1 MVGMG
6 TESDVEHAPG
16 GERLRPAFAHP
27 SEAEFASILDF
38 YQLAWEYEPR
48 SFPLRHGA
56 DGRVVE
62 SFSPDF
68 YLPELDL
75 FIELTTLKQSLVTK
89 KNRKLRRL
97 RELYPDINNT
107 RLTPRDYPTRLS
119 KNALQAPRP
128 LPAAP
133 AAPAAPEDVAGAPPA
148 PAEAEA
154 AS

>member
-97 RELYPDINNT
+97 RELYPEIKIKLLYN
-107 RLTPRDYPTRLS
+107 RDYRNLLF
-119 KNALQAPRP
+119 KYGLQAHRP
-128 LPAAP
+128 PPAAP
-133 AAPAAPEDVAGAPPA
+133 EEEDVAGAPPA